1 MALIKCKIFK
11 YQENAKDFL
20 SEELVEEKEW
30 TELRKNK
37 QGEEGTK
44 GKLYN

>member
-11 YQENAKDFL
+11 YQENAKDL

-44 GKLYN
+44 DKLYN